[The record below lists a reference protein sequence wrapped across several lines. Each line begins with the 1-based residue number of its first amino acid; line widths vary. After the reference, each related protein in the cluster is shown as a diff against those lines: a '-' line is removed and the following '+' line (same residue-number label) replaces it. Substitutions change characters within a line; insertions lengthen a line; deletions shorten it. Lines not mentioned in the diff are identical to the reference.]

1 MDISSNTLKK
11 YIHKRLFPSTVKE
24 KGVVEAYDLWAE
36 NYDLQP
42 GNLMLD
48 LDEMVFCKLLENVDI
63 TNKDVADIGCGTGRH
78 WPVISKQ
85 NPASLT
91 GFDVSSGMLNKLKEK
106 YPSAHTNVI
115 TDNSLTAI
123 DDAAYDVII
132 STLTIAHIEN
142 IEEAMQSWCRIL
154 KDKGDIIITDFHPD
168 ALASGGRRT
177 FKHKNAQIVVQNF
190 VHATNTIKELLL
202 KNNIIVVHED
212 ERQIDE
218 SVKSY
223 YQNQIALHVYE
234 KFKGFR
240 MIYGIH
246 FKKL

>member
-1 MDISSNTLKK
+1 
-11 YIHKRLFPSTVKE
+11 
-24 KGVVEAYDLWAE
+24 
-36 NYDLQP
+36 
-42 GNLMLD
+42 
-48 LDEMVFCKLLENVDI
+48 LLGNVDI
-63 TNKDVADIGCGTGRH
+63 ANKHVADIGCGTGRH

-91 GFDVSSGMLNKLKEK
+91 GFDVSPGMLNKLKEK

-115 TDNSLTAI
+115 MDNSFSAI
-123 DDAAYDVII
+123 DDASYDVII

-154 KDKGDIIITDFHPD
+154 KGKGDIIITDFHPD

-177 FKHKNAQIVVQNF
+177 FKHKNAQIAVQNF

-223 YQNQIALHVYE
+223 YQNQNALHVYE